1 MTSLSSLSLNP
12 KKCAGFL
19 VEQMDGE
26 VVLMHPGKN
35 IIIHSN
41 ETAALV
47 WQLCDGNNSVD
58 DIVELLRSAYPE
70 AREQIEKDVPET
82 VQLLRKQ
89 GALDGG

>member
-1 MTSLSSLSLNP
+1 MAFKMQTKPP
-12 KKCAGFL
+12 KKCVGFI

-41 ETAALV
+41 ETAALI
-47 WQLCDGNNSVD
+47 WQLCDGNNTVTQIVD
-58 DIVELLRSAYPE
+58 ILSGAYPE
-70 AREQIEKDVPET
+70 ARAEIEKDVPET
-82 VQLLRKQ
+82 IQKLRAQ